1 MIGTLDTLATVA
13 SPPTGGDVR
22 IPAFPPPSPDH
33 PAATPPAH
41 ISPTAAKAYLACS
54 LRFYFERVLRLPKAV
69 PVALH
74 LGKAVH
80 AALQA
85 FHLALWRGEDHSPE
99 AVARAFDDAFAALE
113 KDEGPVNWTE
123 KKPREKARADGLRVV
138 AAYLDSP
145 VALAEPPKAV
155 EVFLHEKIDGLSVPL
170 AGAMDLVRRDLT
182 PVDFKSAASRPDP
195 EHAAFDHEL
204 QLVSYQL
211 MLEKATGESPPGLE
225 LVFLVKTKTPQ
236 IIKVS
241 VPPADARRKARVVRM
256 LETAVEGI
264 SSRSFHPQPGMQCS
278 WCQFRNECAD
288 WPTRP

>member
-1 MIGTLDTLATVA
+1 MISTLPAPATA
-13 SPPTGGDVR
+13 PSAR
-22 IPAFPPPSPDH
+22 PSPTPRTRPE
-33 PAATPPAH
+33 PAGPGASSLPEH
-41 ISPTAAKAYLACS
+41 ISPTAAKAYLGCS
-54 LRFYFERVLRLPKAV
+54 LRFHFERVLQIRKAT

-80 AALQA
+80 AALQS

-99 AVARAFDDAFAALE
+99 AVARAFDAAFTALE
-113 KDEGPVNWTE
+113 RDEGPVNWTE
-123 KKPREKARADGLRVV
+123 KKPREKARGDGLRVL

-145 VALAEPPKAV
+145 VALSEPPKAV

-170 AGAMDLVRRDLT
+170 TGAMDLVRRDLT

-236 IIKVS
+236 VVKVS

-256 LETAVEGI
+256 LETAVDGI
-264 SSRSFHPQPGMQCS
+264 ASGRFHPQPGMQCS
-278 WCQFRNECAD
+278 WCQFRSECAD
-288 WPTRP
+288 WPARP